1 MSHFTVLA
9 LSQSIDEIGTLLAP
23 YDENEPGEPRWE
35 LVAPSPKEWWMTQNL
50 IEDGKLSDDPSW
62 GEAINAFNA
71 EYPSEAMVI
80 VGPDYSLSP
89 DAGAEVHKIE
99 DNKLYS
105 STTYNELSKW
115 DWYQIGGRWSG
126 RLLLKEGRSGSHGT
140 RSWATATQDEPEAV
154 RRCDSARKGDL
165 DIEAMRAEEGDA
177 AAVRWDKYDDLRKQ
191 HGEPDV
197 SWLEDIRAVG
207 DEARVEKGKQG
218 RAAYWNHPLVVAA
231 KSEDLIG
238 FMGLVTKEYGL
249 PREDYIERARL
260 RALPGYAT
268 LDGLT
273 PDPSRGTPGTWI
285 EQGQMGWFGMDDSTP
300 DSEVAYLKAA
310 NAAIDAAP
318 DNAWLTL
325 IDLHI

>member
-9 LSQSIDEIGTLLAP
+9 LSRSTDEIGTLLAP

-35 LVAPSPKEWWMTQNL
+35 LVAPSPKEWWMTENL
-50 IEDGKLSDDPSW
+50 IEDGKLPDEPSW
-62 GEAINAFNA
+62 TEVVNAFNA

-80 VGPDYSLSP
+80 VGPGYSLSP
-89 DAGAEVHKIE
+89 DAGANVHKIE
-99 DNKLYS
+99 DGKLYS

-140 RSWATATQDEPEAV
+140 RSWGNRDEPEAV
-154 RRCDSARKGDL
+154 GRCDSARKGDL
-165 DIEAMRAEEGDA
+165 DIEAMRTEEGDA
-177 AAVRWDKYDDLRKQ
+177 AAVRWDKYDALRKQ

-197 SWLEDIRAVG
+197 SWLEDLRAKD
-207 DEARVEKGKQG
+207 DEARVEKGKRG
-218 RAAYWNHPLVVAA
+218 RTAYWNHPLMVAA
-231 KSEDLIG
+231 KDEELIG
-238 FMGLVTKEYGL
+238 FMGPISEFDV
-249 PREDYIERARL
+249 PRDVFVERARL

-273 PDPSRGTPGTWI
+273 PDPERGTPGTWI

-300 DSEVAYLKAA
+300 DSEMAYLKAA

-318 DNAWLTL
+318 DDAWLTL